1 MDEKLKEIQAYYQV
15 LDGYFDNKV
24 KTGRCNLSPLN
35 KPRELN
41 QYDQSLIDDVTA
53 LLRYETSHA
62 IASETLRNAIALA
75 SELTLDLRKIQHDK
89 AS

>member
-35 KPRELN
+35 KLRELN
-41 QYDQSLIDDVTA
+41 QYDQSLIVM
-53 LLRYETSHA
+53 
-62 IASETLRNAIALA
+62 
-75 SELTLDLRKIQHDK
+75 
-89 AS
+89 